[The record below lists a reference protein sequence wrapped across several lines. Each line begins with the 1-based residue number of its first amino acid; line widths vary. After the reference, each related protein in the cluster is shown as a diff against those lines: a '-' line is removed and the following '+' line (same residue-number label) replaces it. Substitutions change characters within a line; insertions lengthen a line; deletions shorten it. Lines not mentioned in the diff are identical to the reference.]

1 MTETRG
7 TPAGSSAAESLTDW
21 LSARSDAELTELLRL
36 RPDLAVPPPSTMVVL
51 SGRAQQRAS
60 VSRAADELDTLDF
73 GLLELLALAG
83 AEETPMTRAELNS
96 AIAERALTGKGKVTK
111 KAVDKS
117 LSKMRASALIWGVDP
132 ISVVPA
138 VIGMIPW
145 RVGRALEPAEAM
157 TETEISAALNAL
169 DTRERDLLETLANSS
184 PIGRTRDAA
193 PGTPPERPV
202 QRLLAA
208 GLLRWLD
215 EQTVELPATVR
226 QVIRGEPVFDP
237 TTLTAP
243 VIGGDKLKPADVNA
257 AAAGE
262 ALELVR
268 QCENVIAVLGAAPAP
283 ALRAGGLGVRE
294 LRRVAKTADLDEA
307 RVSLLVEL
315 LSAAGLIASGTPDP
329 APVSDN
335 ADEYWTPTLA
345 VDGWLNA
352 STARRWEVLAS
363 AWVDVPR
370 VPWMIGLRDST
381 DKPIAA
387 LSEEGRAPAAP
398 RDRQAILGLLS
409 ELDSGQTAS
418 AVEVSRLLAWRRPR
432 WSGRLRTFAIERTLD
447 EAAALGLVAR
457 GALSSPGRA
466 LLHGGDAEAE
476 MQSALPEPI
485 DYILVQA
492 DLTLVAPGP
501 LVPDLLEQVSLVADI
516 ESAGPASMYR
526 ISEDS
531 VRRALDAGLTA
542 TELHAMFASKSK
554 TPVPQ
559 SLSYLI
565 DDVARRHG
573 RLRAGVAASFIRCE
587 DASLLAEV
595 LASAVAEPLALRALA
610 PTVAISQAP
619 LREVLTELRAAGFA
633 PAGEDS
639 SGTLVD
645 LRPRGARVPNRRSR
659 PASRMPASPSA
670 DQLASLVRTMRA
682 GDRASAPGRGG
693 VRTDGSRENNAAT
706 IALLAT
712 AARDNSSVNIG
723 YVDAQGVAT
732 HRIVDPVSVGG
743 GQLDA
748 FDPASGAVRRFT
760 LHRIT
765 SVSPVDSGK
774 K

>member
-1 MTETRG
+1 MTEIRG
-7 TPAGSSAAESLTDW
+7 TSTGNSRADSLTEW
-21 LSARSDAELTELLRL
+21 LSARTDAELTELLRL

-51 SGRAQQRAS
+51 GGRAQQRAS

-73 GLLELLALAG
+73 GILELMALAG
-83 AEETPMTRAELNS
+83 AEETPMSRKELND
-96 AIAERALTGKGKVTK
+96 ALAERALTGKGKVTK
-111 KAVDKS
+111 KAVDAS
-117 LSKMRASALIWGVDP
+117 LAKMRATALIWGTDP
-132 ISVVPA
+132 ISMVPA
-138 VIGMIPW
+138 VIDSIPW
-145 RVGRALEPAEAM
+145 RVGRALEPVESMSEAEI
-157 TETEISAALNAL
+157 TAALNAL
-169 DTRERDLLETLANSS
+169 EKRERDLLETLANSS

-193 PGTPPERPV
+193 PETPADRPV
-202 QRLLAA
+202 QKLLAA

-226 QVIRGEPVFDP
+226 QAIRGEPVFDP

-243 VIGGDKLKPADVNA
+243 VITGDKLKPADVNA

-268 QCENVIAVLGAAPAP
+268 QSEKVVAVLGAAPAP

-294 LRRVAKTADLDEA
+294 LRRIAKAAELDES
-307 RVSLLVEL
+307 RVNLLVEL

-329 APVSDN
+329 TPSVDTSD
-335 ADEYWTPTLA
+335 DYWTPTVA

-352 STARRWEVLAS
+352 TTARRWEVLAS
-363 AWVDVPR
+363 AWIDVPR
-370 VPWMIGLRDST
+370 VPWMIGMRDPS

-387 LSEEGRAPAAP
+387 LAEEGRAPSAP
-398 RDRQAILGLLS
+398 RDRASVLGLLA
-409 ELDSGQTAS
+409 ELDSGQSAS
-418 AVEVSRLLAWRRPR
+418 PAEVSRLLAWRHPR
-432 WSGRLRTFAIERTLD
+432 RSGRLRTLAVENTLA
-447 EAAALGLVAR
+447 EASALGLVAR

-466 LLHGGDAEAE
+466 MLHGGDAEAE
-476 MQSALPEPI
+476 MAAVLPKPI
-485 DYILVQA
+485 DYFLVQA

-501 LVPDLLEQVSLVADI
+501 LVPDLLEQVTLVADI
-516 ESAGPASMYR
+516 ESAGSASMYR
-526 ISEDS
+526 ITEGSI
-531 VRRALDAGLTA
+531 RRALDAGLTA
-542 TELHAMFASKSK
+542 TELQTMFSTKSK

-595 LASAVAEPLALRALA
+595 LASAVAETLALRALA
-610 PTVAISQAP
+610 PTVAVSQAP
-619 LREVLTELRAAGFA
+619 LREVLAELRAAGFA

-639 SGTLVD
+639 SGALVD
-645 LRPRGARVPNRRSR
+645 LRPRGARIQNRRLRQTPRTQS
-659 PASRMPASPSA
+659 SPSPE
-670 DQLASLVRTMRA
+670 QLESLIRTLRA
-682 GDRASAPGRGG
+682 GDRASSPGRGG
-693 VRTDGSRENNAAT
+693 VRADGSRESSAAA
-706 IALLAT
+706 IALLSS
-712 AARDNSSVNIG
+712 AARAGKSVNIG

-765 SVSPVDSGK
+765 SVTPIDEK
-774 K
+774 KS

>member
-1 MTETRG
+1 MTEIRG
-7 TPAGSSAAESLTDW
+7 TQAGTSGADSLTEW
-21 LSARSDAELTELLRL
+21 LSARTDAELTELLRL

-60 VSRAADELDTLDF
+60 VGRAADELDTLDF

-83 AEETPMTRAELNS
+83 AEETPMTRAELND
-96 AIAERALTGKGKVTK
+96 ALAARALTGKGKVTK
-111 KAVDKS
+111 KAVDAS
-117 LSKMRASALIWGVDP
+117 LAKMRAYALIWGTDP
-132 ISVVPA
+132 ISIVSA
-138 VIGMIPW
+138 AIDTIPW
-145 RVGRALEPAEAM
+145 RLGRALEPAESMSEA
-157 TETEISAALNAL
+157 EITAALNSL
-169 DTRERDLLETLANSS
+169 GERERGLLETLANSS

-193 PGTPPERPV
+193 PETPADRPV
-202 QRLLAA
+202 QKLLAA

-243 VIGGDKLKPADVNA
+243 VITGDRLKPADVNA

-268 QCENVIAVLGAAPAP
+268 QSENVIAVLGAAPAP

-294 LRRVAKTADLDEA
+294 LRRIAKAADLDES
-307 RVSLLVEL
+307 RLNLVVEL
-315 LSAAGLIASGTPDP
+315 LAAAGLIASGTPDP
-329 APVSDN
+329 APASDT
-335 ADEYWTPTLA
+335 ADDYWTPTIT

-352 STARRWEVLAS
+352 TTARKWEVLAS
-363 AWVDVPR
+363 AWIDVPR
-370 VPWMIGLRDST
+370 VPWMIGMRDPS

-387 LSEEGRAPAAP
+387 LAEEGRAPSAP
-398 RDRQAILGLLS
+398 RDRASILGLLA
-409 ELDSGQTAS
+409 ELDSGQSAS
-418 AVEVSRLLAWRRPR
+418 PAEVSRSLAWRHPR
-432 WSGRLRTFAIERTLD
+432 RSGRLRTFAVENTLA
-447 EAAALGLVAR
+447 EASALGLVAR

-466 LLHGGDAEAE
+466 MLHGGDAEAE
-476 MQSALPEPI
+476 MAAALPKPI

-501 LVPDLLEQVSLVADI
+501 LVPDLLEQVTLVADI
-516 ESAGPASMYR
+516 ESAGAASMYR
-526 ISEDS
+526 ISES
-531 VRRALDAGLTA
+531 SIRRALDAGLTA
-542 TELHAMFASKSK
+542 TELQTMFSTKSK

-595 LASAVAEPLALRALA
+595 LASPVAEPLALRALA
-610 PTVAISQAP
+610 PTVAVSQAP
-619 LREVLTELRAAGFA
+619 LREVLAELRAAGFA

-639 SGTLVD
+639 SGALVD
-645 LRPRGARVPNRRSR
+645 LRPRGARIPNRRLRHATRTPS
-659 PASRMPASPSA
+659 SPSPE
-670 DQLASLVRTMRA
+670 QLDALVRTMRA
-682 GDRASAPGRGG
+682 GDRAATPGRGG
-693 VRTDGSRENNAAT
+693 VRADGSRESNAAA
-706 IALLAT
+706 IALLSS
-712 AARDNSSVNIG
+712 AAREGKSVNIG

>member
-7 TPAGSSAAESLTDW
+7 TQAADSPAESLTQW
-21 LSARSDAELTELLRL
+21 LSARSDAELTELLRR
-36 RPDLAVPPPSTMVVL
+36 RPDLAVPPPSTIVVL
-51 SGRAQQRAS
+51 AGRAQQRAS
-60 VSRAADELDTLDF
+60 VARAADDLDTLDF
-73 GLLELLALAG
+73 GLLELLALG
-83 AEETPMTRAELNS
+83 EAEQTPLSRADLNR
-96 AIAERALTGKGKVTK
+96 AIADRAHTGRGKITK
-111 KAVDKS
+111 KAVDAS
-117 LSKMRASALIWGVDP
+117 LGKLRSTALVWGIDP
-132 ISVVPA
+132 IGLVPA
-138 VIGMIPW
+138 VVGTIPW
-145 RVGRALEPAEAM
+145 RVGRALEPAESM
-157 TETEISAALNAL
+157 TEAEIATALGSL
-169 DTRERDLLETLANSS
+169 DDRERTLLQTLADSS

-193 PGTPPERPV
+193 TGTPADRPV

-237 TTLTAP
+237 TTLTTP
-243 VIGGDKLKPADVNA
+243 TVTGEKLEPANVNA

-262 ALELVR
+262 ALEVVR
-268 QCENVIAVLGAAPAP
+268 QCENVVAALGAAPAP

-294 LRRVAKTADLDEA
+294 LRRISKATDLDEA

-315 LSAAGLIASGTPDP
+315 LSAAGLIAAGTPDP
-329 APVSDN
+329 APA
-335 ADEYWTPTLA
+335 ADTAEEYWTPTLA

-352 STARRWEVLAS
+352 STARRWETLAS
-363 AWVDVPR
+363 AWVDLAR
-370 VPWMIGLRDST
+370 VPWMIGLRDSA

-387 LSEEGRAPAAP
+387 LSDEGRAPSAP
-398 RDRQAILGLLS
+398 RDRRAILGLLA
-409 ELDSGQTAS
+409 ELDRGQTA
-418 AVEVSRLLAWRRPR
+418 APVDVSRLLLWRRPR
-432 WSGRLRTFAIERTLD
+432 WSGRLRTFAVERTIS

-476 MQSALPEPI
+476 MQSALPDPI

-516 ESAGPASMYR
+516 ESAGSASMYR

-542 TELHAMFASKSK
+542 TELHTLFGTKSR

-559 SLSYLI
+559 SLTYLV

-573 RLRAGVAASFIRCE
+573 RLRAGVAASFVRCE

-619 LREVLTELRAAGFA
+619 LREVLAELRAAGFA

-659 PASRMPASPSA
+659 PSHRAPTNPSP

-682 GDRASAPGRGG
+682 GDRASAPGLGG
-693 VRTDGSRENNAAT
+693 VRTDGSRENTVAT
-706 IALLAT
+706 IALLAA
-712 AARDNSSVNIG
+712 AARENRSVNIG

-765 SVSPVDSGK
+765 SVTPVDGK
-774 K
+774 TA